1 MENRI
6 AIMYDFDHTLSTD
19 DMQKFGFF
27 SALGLSNDFF
37 YDNDR
42 CAKEEGSDKIL
53 RYLFEISEK
62 MKELGLKR
70 EDMARFGKEIQFF
83 PGVTTWFERIN
94 EFGKKH
100 GIEVEHYILSSG
112 QKEIIEGCEIAK
124 HFKKIFACEYMY
136 DENGEPVWPKAFVNY
151 TNKTQFIFRI
161 SKGLLN
167 ISDDSINEVMDKSLR
182 SVSYENMVYI
192 GDGFTDVPCMKLI
205 KQKNGI
211 SISVYTERNKILSED
226 LYKNDRISYYHP
238 ADYREGSPLEEE
250 IKGIIVRLE
259 QKLKNK

>member
-27 SALGLSNDFF
+27 EKIGLDNDFF
-37 YDNDR
+37 YKNDLEAR
-42 CAKEEGSDKIL
+42 ESGSDKIL
-53 RYLFEISEK
+53 SYLYGISK
-62 MKELGLKR
+62 KIKEHGLKR
-70 EDMARFGKEIQFF
+70 KDLVEAGQKIEFF
-83 PGVTTWFERIN
+83 PGVTTWFDRIN
-94 EFGKKH
+94 EFGKEH

-136 DENGEPVWPKAFVNY
+136 DENGEIVWPKVFVNY
-151 TNKTQFIFRI
+151 TNKTQFIFRV
-161 SKGLLN
+161 SKGALN
-167 ISDDSINEVMDKSLR
+167 ISDDSINEFMDKSLR

-205 KQKNGI
+205 KQKNGT
-211 SISVYTERNKILSED
+211 SISVYTDRNKILSED
-226 LYKNDRISYYHP
+226 LFKNDRVTMYHP
-238 ADYREGSPLEEE
+238 ADYRDGSPLDEE
-250 IKGIIVRLE
+250 IKGLIVRLE
-259 QKLKNK
+259 QKIKNK